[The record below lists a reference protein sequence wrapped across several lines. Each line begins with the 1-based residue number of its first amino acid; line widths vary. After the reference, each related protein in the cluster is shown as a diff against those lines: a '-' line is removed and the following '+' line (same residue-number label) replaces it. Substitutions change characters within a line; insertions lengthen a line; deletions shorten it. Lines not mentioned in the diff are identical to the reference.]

1 MASNSFNSSHPF
13 GFSLDRSPQHFLL
26 QERSILAQYGLL
38 RTDYLPQW
46 ENVER

>member
-1 MASNSFNSSHPF
+1 MASNSFTSHPF
-13 GFSLDRSPQHFLL
+13 EFSLDRTPQHFLL

-46 ENVER
+46 GSVER